1 MLKARKILGSGNRNT
16 VLLLTEI
23 LLCVNRYLARKSR
36 IHFPGAF
43 YHVIAR
49 GNQKQAIFLDKE
61 DFRTYIAYLSE
72 YKSKYN
78 FHLYAYALMK
88 NHLHLLVEVEGT
100 PLCKIMQVMQFRYT
114 RYFNKRYGKVGHLF
128 QGRYKAILC
137 ERENYLMELVRYIHL
152 NPVRA
157 KVVDDP
163 EMYPW
168 IGHLAYLGKLK
179 NDLIDEDLV
188 LSQFSTNRTLAREEY
203 NQFILRCLN
212 SGHQDKYYKVKG
224 QRYLGEDEFI
234 EQIECKQEN
243 FESKSIIYDIP
254 MDEIVLEISNT
265 AGITKDKLYSLTRA
279 RRGAY
284 GRSLVAYLARK
295 LSGCL
300 VKDIAEHF
308 RREPVTI
315 SQAIIKLENLIQK
328 DKKTEKMVKHMERN
342 LIKNKKK
349 KYLITTA

>member
-1 MLKARKILGSGNRNT
+1 
-16 VLLLTEI
+16 
-23 LLCVNRYLARKSR
+23 
-36 IHFPGAF
+36 
-43 YHVIAR
+43 
-49 GNQKQAIFLDKE
+49 
-61 DFRTYIAYLSE
+61 
-72 YKSKYN
+72 
-78 FHLYAYALMK
+78 MK
-88 NHLHLLVEVEGT
+88 NHLHLLVEVEET
-100 PLCKIMQVMQFRYT
+100 PLSKIMQVMQFRYT
-114 RYFNKRYGKVGHLF
+114 RYFNKRYEKVGHLF

-137 ERENYLMELVRYIHL
+137 ERESHLMELVRYIHL

-188 LSQFSTNRTLAREEY
+188 LSQFSANKALARKEY

-234 EQIECKQEN
+234 ERIERKMEN
-243 FESKSIIYDIP
+243 FESRSIIYDIP
-254 MDEIVLEISNT
+254 MDEIVLEVSNT
-265 AGITKDKLYSLTRA
+265 TGITEDKLYSLTRA

-295 LSGCL
+295 VSGYL

-308 RREPVTI
+308 RRKPVTI
-315 SQAIIKLENLIQK
+315 SQAIIKMENLIQK
-328 DKKTEKMVKHMERN
+328 DKKIEKMVKYMERN

>member
-1 MLKARKILGSGNRNT
+1 MARKP
-16 VLLLTEI
+16 
-23 LLCVNRYLARKSR
+23 R
-36 IHFPGAF
+36 IHFPSAF

-49 GNQKQAIFLDKE
+49 GNQKQAIFLDKG
-61 DFRTYIAYLSE
+61 DFRTYLAYLLE
-72 YKSKYN
+72 YKNKYN

-88 NHLHLLVEVEGT
+88 NHLHLLIEVEET
-100 PLCKIMQVMQFRYT
+100 PLSKIMQVMQFRYT

-179 NDLIDEDLV
+179 NDLIDEGLV
-188 LSQFSTNRTLAREEY
+188 LSQFSKNKTLARKEY

-224 QRYLGEDEFI
+224 QRYLGEDNFI
-234 EQIECKQEN
+234 EKIERKQEN
-243 FESKSIIYDIP
+243 FKSPSIVYDIP
-254 MDEIVLEISNT
+254 IDEIVLEVSNT
-265 AGITKDKLYSLTRA
+265 TGITKDKLYSVTRA
-279 RRGAY
+279 RSGAY
-284 GRSLVAYLARK
+284 GRGVVAYLARK
-295 LSGCL
+295 VSGCL

-315 SQAIIKLENLIQK
+315 SQAIIKLESIIQK
-328 DKKTEKMVKHMERN
+328 DRKIEKMVNHMGRN
-342 LIKNKKK
+342 LIKNKKR
-349 KYLITTA
+349 KYLITDA

>member
-1 MLKARKILGSGNRNT
+1 MARKP
-16 VLLLTEI
+16 
-23 LLCVNRYLARKSR
+23 R

-49 GNQKQAIFLDKE
+49 GNQKQTIFLDE
-61 DFRTYIAYLSE
+61 GDFSTYIAYLSE

-78 FHLYAYALMK
+78 FHLYAYALMN
-88 NHLHLLVEVEGT
+88 NHIHLLIEVAGT
-100 PLCKIMQVMQFRYT
+100 PLSKIMQVLQFRYT
-114 RYFNKRYGKVGHLF
+114 RYFNKRYGKIGHLF
-128 QGRYKAILC
+128 QGRYRAILC
-137 ERENYLMELVRYIHL
+137 ERESYLMELVRYIHL

-168 IGHLAYLGKLK
+168 TGHLAYLGKLK

-188 LSQFSTNRTLAREEY
+188 LSQFSTNKALAREEY
-203 NQFILRCLN
+203 NRFILRSLD
-212 SGHQDKYYKVKG
+212 SGHQDKYYKVKS
-224 QRYLGEDEFI
+224 QRYLGEDDFI
-234 EQIECKQEN
+234 ERTERKNEN
-243 FESKSIIYDIP
+243 FESESIIYDIP
-254 MDEIVLEISNT
+254 IDEIVLEVSNT
-265 AGITKDKLYSLTRA
+265 AGITEDKLYSLTRA

-295 LSGCL
+295 VSGCL

-328 DKKTEKMVKHMERN
+328 DKKIGKMVKYMERN

-349 KYLITTA
+349 KYRITTA